1 MENNPQ
7 TAVPTAQQAGKTA
20 TNQFERIIATLKR
33 DRDSIIDDLNGH
45 IRKVMN
51 ENHDLK
57 LRIQANNAKIHDLN
71 MNKELI
77 YKSFRTAIMRHKD
90 NSLDYYSENCNVVG
104 KMLHRFFDAH
114 PEIREI
120 WNDEK
125 DFLWHQVQ
133 EGGVQ

>member
-20 TNQFERIIATLKR
+20 TNQFERTIATLKS
-33 DRDSIIDDLNGH
+33 DRDGFLSVLNGQ
-45 IRKVMN
+45 IQEVIN

-71 MNKELI
+71 MNKESV
-77 YKSFRTAIMRHKD
+77 YKRYRAAIMQQRD
-90 NSLDYYSENCNVVG
+90 NSLDYYTDNPGVIG

-114 PEIREI
+114 QEIREI
-120 WNDEK
+120 WNAEK
-125 DFLWHQVQ
+125 DSLWHQVQ

>member
-20 TNQFERIIATLKR
+20 TNQFESMIATLKR
-33 DRDSIIDDLNGH
+33 DRDGFIDDLNGQ

-71 MNKELI
+71 MNKESI
-77 YKSFRTAIMRHKD
+77 YKSYRTAIMRQKD
-90 NSLDYYSENCNVVG
+90 NSLDYYSEGRNVVG
-104 KMLHRFFDAH
+104 IMLKLFFDAH
-114 PEIREI
+114 AEIREI
-120 WNDEK
+120 WNAEK
-125 DFLWHQVQ
+125 DSLWHQVQ

>member
-7 TAVPTAQQAGKTA
+7 TAVQTAQQAGMTA
-20 TNQFERIIATLKR
+20 TNQFERMIATLKR
-33 DRDSIIDDLNGH
+33 DRDGIIDDLNGH

-71 MNKELI
+71 MNKESV
-77 YKSFRTAIMRHKD
+77 YKRYRAAIMQQRD
-90 NSLDYYSENCNVVG
+90 NALDYYSEGRNVVG
-104 KMLHRFFDAH
+104 IMLHHFFDAH

-120 WNDEK
+120 WNAEK
-125 DFLWHQVQ
+125 DSLWHQVQ